1 MATAGP
7 KSMDQDERGMGWIAD
22 AAPVTA
28 VALPVP
34 EAVITPIH
42 APMAGGDRRRFRVHP
57 SPGCRLQ

>member
-7 KSMDQDERGMGWIAD
+7 KSMDQDEGGMGWIAD

-34 EAVITPIH
+34 EAVIAPIH
-42 APMAGGDRRRFRVHP
+42 APIGRAHPLRVRVHLAP
-57 SPGCRLQ
+57 KCRLR